1 MNSKQPDSV
10 CAMLDSTESTEIQGE
25 WNQDWSFEGSV
36 EEVDEL
42 HREGDEPRKGKA
54 SMENTLPRPQS
65 PTANGHE
72 SFRRSPSQQ
81 ALTTSFVTLQTA
93 VTTFQV
99 AKERAWE
106 STKSVV
112 QVAKQYMIKYPSLKL
127 FVYSAGALSVFP
139 IVLGIF
145 LFQSAVILVGMAET
159 GVLFLAGGIAG
170 VCNVLGVTAIDLPKP
185 KTLQHYQSLLLQD
198 LDNPDIPVDDMTTI
212 IH

>member
-1 MNSKQPDSV
+1 
-10 CAMLDSTESTEIQGE
+10 MLDSTESTEIQGE

-42 HREGDEPRKGKA
+42 HRECDEPRKGKA

-139 IVLGIF
+139 IGVFALVVTTSLIVSICTAGTQILG
-145 LFQSAVILVGMAET
+145 
-159 GVLFLAGGIAG
+159 
-170 VCNVLGVTAIDLPKP
+170 
-185 KTLQHYQSLLLQD
+185 
-198 LDNPDIPVDDMTTI
+198 
-212 IH
+212 